1 MTLTN
6 LKLFFFHPLSGYD
19 CGLALKR
26 YENGDSVRYIVV
38 DTAGQERYTYVLP
51 SYMRDCDAVVVVY
64 DVSVRV
70 RREGERER

>member
-1 MTLTN
+1 M
-6 LKLFFFHPLSGYD
+6 SGYD

-70 RREGERER
+70 RREGEREIEKGGNRWA